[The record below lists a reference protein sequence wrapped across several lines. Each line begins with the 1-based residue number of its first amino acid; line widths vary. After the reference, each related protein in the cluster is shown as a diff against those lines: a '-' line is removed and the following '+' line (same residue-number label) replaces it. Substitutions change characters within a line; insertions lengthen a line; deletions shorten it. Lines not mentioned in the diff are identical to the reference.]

1 MSHINLKDSEQLI
14 KEDKTEELFSARR
27 IRQKKKTRGFLRAQ
41 KKRRRRRELVPD
53 GSLIVAMDLG
63 QDHHCVWMMNM
74 EKMPLEDMEI
84 CNSPSGMDQL
94 LERVHTLQREH
105 HFEKVIFSM
114 EPTDHY
120 WMNVATYLENRELSY
135 VLVQPL
141 SVKRERQSTYYRY
154 AKNDY
159 RDAELNGNLVADRKF
174 TFTRLPKDGL
184 WASLRV
190 LAQTYVRNTL
200 QMSADQMRVHSF
212 LRRLYPDYPSVFK
225 DVTKLTALSCLLSMR
240 CLPDITSDDY
250 LGEVRQHFKRRILP
264 SKVLS
269 FHKLVSD
276 TQSDWNALL
285 YQDGLHI
292 CIAQAAERYRLLQRQ
307 QEELEQQLLA
317 LYEQTGYAVY
327 ANTIP
332 HLAPVF
338 HGAVLGLTGDPALYD
353 ASRCFTKFA
362 GVDVKDNQS
371 GNFQGETPI
380 THAGNGLVRYLT
392 YLSGFILKTH
402 EPVFKKRYQYLTEG
416 KRPPLKKNQAL
427 IALGCKYLRI
437 LWTLCTEG
445 VCYEERKAEKGTK
458 KVE

>member
-1 MSHINLKDSEQLI
+1 
-14 KEDKTEELFSARR
+14 
-27 IRQKKKTRGFLRAQ
+27 
-41 KKRRRRRELVPD
+41 
-53 GSLIVAMDLG
+53 
-63 QDHHCVWMMNM
+63 M

-141 SVKRERQSTYYRY
+141 SVRRERQSTYYRY
-154 AKNDY
+154 AKTDY

-174 TFTRLPKDGL
+174 TFTQLPRDGL

-190 LAQTYVRNTL
+190 LAQTYVRNSL
-200 QMSADQMRVHSF
+200 QMSADQMRIHSF
-212 LRRLYPDYPSVFK
+212 LRRLYPDYSSVFK

-240 CLPDITSDDY
+240 CLPDISSDDY
-250 LGEVRQHFKRRILP
+250 LGKVRQHFKRRILP
-264 SKVLS
+264 SKVLT
-269 FHKLVSD
+269 FHELVND
-276 TQSDWNALL
+276 PQSDWNALL

-292 CIAQAAERYRLLQRQ
+292 CIAQTAERYRLLQRH
-307 QEELEQQLLA
+307 QEEVEQQLLA
-317 LYEQTGYAVY
+317 LYEQSGYAVY

-353 ASRCFTKFA
+353 ASRCFSKFA

-402 EPVFKKRYQYLTEG
+402 EPVFKKRYQYLTED

-445 VCYEERKAEKGTK
+445 VCYEERKAEKGAK